1 MKIAIIGCSFSA
13 YQIETHLENNW
24 AHQLYQKFPQH
35 TYYVYAKGGRSIDYF
50 QWCLLDAKMNNVDFV
65 FMNRTFSWRVGALA
79 DATFDDS
86 LNKFFFT
93 EDELDKNFYY
103 KELGGNEYWRS
114 NRGTKITKV
123 SPDSGERIGKH
134 DFLDEQAVSL
144 HREDYIDKLYSN
156 IDKLYNF
163 KYFKLLEFKPNNSDP
178 HNQNGNV
185 WEKIKE
191 KFGNK
196 HHFNIDSSDTH
207 WNKDGNKWV
216 LENFILD
223 EETIDI
229 LRKG

>member
-1 MKIAIIGCSFSA
+1 MKIAIIGCSLSA
-13 YQIETHLENNW
+13 YQLQTKLKNNW

-35 TYYVYAKGGRSIDYF
+35 TYYVYARGGRSIDYSL
-50 QWCLLDAKMNNVDFV
+50 WCLLDAKINDVDFV
-65 FMNRTFSWRVGALA
+65 FMNRTYAWRVGSLA
-79 DATFDDS
+79 DVTFDDS

-93 EDELDKNFYY
+93 EHEWDKNFYT
-103 KELGGNEYWRS
+103 KSLGGNEYWRS
-114 NRGTKITKV
+114 HDGTKIAKT
-123 SPDSGERIGKH
+123 SSNSGTRIGKH

-163 KYFKLLEFKPNNSDP
+163 KYFKLLEFMKDKPNLKD
-178 HNQNGNV
+178 NV
-185 WEKIKE
+185 WAKIKE
-191 KFGNK
+191 KFGDDDY
-196 HHFNIDSSDTH
+196 FSIDSNDRH

-223 EETIDI
+223 KETIDI

>member
-13 YQIETHLENNW
+13 HEIEKHLERNW
-24 AHQLYQKFPQH
+24 CHQLYLKFPQH
-35 TYYVYAKGGRSIDYF
+35 TYYVYARGGRSIDYF

-79 DATFDDS
+79 DVTFDDS
-86 LNKFFFT
+86 LNKFFFR
-93 EDELDKNFYY
+93 EHELDKNFYFR
-103 KELGGNEYWRS
+103 ELGGKEYWRS
-114 NRGTKITKV
+114 NGGIKITKV
-123 SPDSGERIGKH
+123 TPDSAKRIGKH

-163 KYFKLLEFKPNNSDP
+163 KHFKLLEFMKRKPNRKD
-178 HNQNGNV
+178 NV
-185 WEKIKE
+185 WAKIRE

-196 HHFNIDSSDTH
+196 DYFAISPHDTH